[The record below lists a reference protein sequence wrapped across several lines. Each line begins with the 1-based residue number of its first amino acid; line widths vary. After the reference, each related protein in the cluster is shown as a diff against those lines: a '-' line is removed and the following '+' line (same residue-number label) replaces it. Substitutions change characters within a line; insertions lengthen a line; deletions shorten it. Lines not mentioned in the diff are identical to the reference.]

1 MPGYDDE
8 GDLVPYHGKA
18 SRAATTKM
26 PWWNP
31 RYWARKVW
39 IAIVVVLVIIIVVAV
54 AVGVTLSKKDNAYP
68 SYKELSYT
76 LQDTCKC
83 HLCSSR
89 AHRIQQTWTNIRC
102 RLWRDLFRPVQ
113 LLYWL

>member
-1 MPGYDDE
+1 M
-8 GDLVPYHGKA
+8 PYHGKA

-39 IAIVVVLVIIIVVAV
+39 IAIVVVVVVVIIVVIAV

-76 LQDTCKC
+76 LQDTCKY
-83 HLCSSR
+83 HLGLSR
-89 AHRIQQTWTNIRC
+89 AHRI
-102 RLWRDLFRPVQ
+102 
-113 LLYWL
+113 